1 MSLDPHGHVPPGRIL
16 LIRHGETEWSR
27 SGRHTGRTDI
37 ALTRE
42 GERRAASLRGV
53 LRDRHFV
60 LVATSPRSRAV
71 HTADLAGLRFP
82 SPGAPLVTGAPGAG
96 EADGRAPRGPRVAAR
111 EIWPELAEWDYGDLE
126 GLTTPQI
133 RENQPG
139 WTIWSGQVPGGESAE
154 AVAARADAVLDR
166 VLPLLRDGDV
176 ALVGH
181 GHFSR
186 MLIAR
191 WLGLDPARG
200 ASFLVEPA
208 SISVLAH
215 ERETRALGGLNQRP
229 APDQPV
235 AAAGPDSGLTGL
247 PAAVAPSAR

>member
-1 MSLDPHGHVPPGRIL
+1 MSPNFHGHVPPGRIV

-42 GERRAASLRGV
+42 GERRAASLRGA
-53 LRDRHFV
+53 LRDHRFV
-60 LVATSPRSRAV
+60 LVATSPRMRAGR
-71 HTADLAGLRFP
+71 TADLAGLRSP
-82 SPGAPLVTGAPGAG
+82 SPGAPLATGTTGAG
-96 EADGRAPRGPRVAAR
+96 EADGQGPPDPRVAAR
-111 EIWPELAEWDYGDLE
+111 EVWPELAEWDYGDLE

-133 RENQPG
+133 REDQPG
-139 WTIWSGQVPGGESAE
+139 WTIWSGRVPGGESAE

-191 WLGLDPARG
+191 WLGLEPARG
-200 ASFLVEPA
+200 ASFLLEPA

-215 ERETRALGGLNQRP
+215 ERETRVLGGLNLRP
-229 APDQPV
+229 TPDQPV
-235 AAAGPDSGLTGL
+235 AAAGPGAASAE
-247 PAAVAPSAR
+247 PAGRVQATAI